1 LAGRA
6 GERTLA
12 GMSTR
17 TYIGI
22 LCVLLAMCLDL
33 ALQADRAHANF
44 AIPAFDVTQDGW
56 SSQTN
61 VTVDSAGA
69 AHFV

>member
-1 LAGRA
+1 V
-6 GERTLA
+6 
-12 GMSTR
+12 
-17 TYIGI
+17 I
-22 LCVLLAMCLDL
+22 LAMCLDL